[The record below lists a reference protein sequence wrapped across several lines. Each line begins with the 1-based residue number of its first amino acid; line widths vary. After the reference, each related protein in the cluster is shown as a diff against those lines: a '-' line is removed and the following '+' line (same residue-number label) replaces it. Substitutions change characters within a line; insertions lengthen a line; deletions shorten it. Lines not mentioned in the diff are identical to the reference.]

1 MKDRSE
7 KMEKE
12 MVSVKEWKIKVSK
25 NIGHLTYMVKELS
38 MEKETNGLTIIN
50 GPQRR
55 KDEQDKIWK

>member
-1 MKDRSE
+1 
-7 KMEKE
+7 MEKE